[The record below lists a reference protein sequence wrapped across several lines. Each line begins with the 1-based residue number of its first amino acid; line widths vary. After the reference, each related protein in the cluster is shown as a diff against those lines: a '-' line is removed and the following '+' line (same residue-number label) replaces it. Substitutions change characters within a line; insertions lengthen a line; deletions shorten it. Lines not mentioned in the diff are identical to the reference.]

1 MDQGSSFDILYLDF
15 SKAFDVICHQRL
27 LLKLEAVGITGK
39 VIEWLKDW
47 LKGRKQR
54 VRVEEEMS
62 EWIEVISS
70 VVQGSVLGGTLF
82 DIFIDDIHKVVI
94 DALIRMFADD
104 TKVALKIKN
113 SEDGRKMQEI
123 INNLVA
129 WADKWAMKFNAT
141 KCKILH
147 VGKNNPRFE
156 YFMGDT
162 KIEEADE
169 EKDLGVWID
178 TTMKP
183 SRQCAAA
190 AKAANF
196 ALGQM
201 QRAFHYRTK
210 KTLVPI
216 YKTFI
221 RPKLEFSVAAWSPWM
236 EMDKKVLE
244 KVQERMIRLL
254 SDARGN
260 DYEEKLKDVGL
271 TTLVER
277 RERGDAIEAF
287 KSLNG
292 FNRVDKNGW
301 FDIEA
306 EDQRPTRRNVIIDEE
321 GERRRKNVLKV
332 ETSRLEV
339 RKNYF
344 NVRAAHIWNNIPEEV
359 RDKKTVNGFKSAYD
373 KWKGETSSNL

>member
-1 MDQGSSFDILYLDF
+1 M
-15 SKAFDVICHQRL
+15 VERL
-27 LLKLEAVGITGK
+27 VERK
-39 VIEWLKDW
+39 
-47 LKGRKQR
+47 KQR

-62 EWIEVISS
+62 EWIEVVSS

-82 DIFIDDIHKVVI
+82 DIFIDDIRKVVM

-104 TKVALKIKN
+104 TKVALKITN
-113 SEDGRKMQEI
+113 EEDRQKMQKI
-123 INNLVA
+123 INNLVE
-129 WADKWAMKFNAT
+129 WAEKWAMRFNAK

-147 VGKNNPRFE
+147 VGRNNPRYE

-162 KIEEADE
+162 KIEEAEE

-178 TTMKP
+178 TSMKP
-183 SRQCAAA
+183 SKQCAAA
-190 AKAANF
+190 AKSANF

-210 KTLVPI
+210 ETLIPI
-216 YKTFI
+216 YKSFI

-236 EMDKKVLE
+236 EMDKKILE

-254 SDARGN
+254 SDAKGKT
-260 DYEEKLKDVGL
+260 YEEKLKDVGL
-271 TTLVER
+271 TTLTER

-287 KSLNG
+287 KTLNG
-292 FNRVDKNGW
+292 FNRVDKNQW
-301 FDIEA
+301 FNIEA

-332 ETSRLEV
+332 ETARLEV
-339 RKNYF
+339 RKNFF
-344 NVRAAHIWNNIPEEV
+344 NLRAAGVWNNVPDAV
-359 RDKKTVNGFKSAYD
+359 RDKKTVNGFKAAYD
-373 KWKGETSSNL
+373 KWKGGNLPNV